1 MAGAPSIGDI
11 LMLSQTAWKVGRAF
25 TSGRKGAPAE
35 FQEVESEANGLSKA
49 LTLLGEI
56 LLADDSILAR
66 ADAKSREGV
75 VTILHS
81 CEQTLEDLES
91 FVDQYKIIKRTET
104 NGGYTVERNWSEL
117 VLSNYKRMKW
127 TTEGGDIQ
135 ALRNMLQM
143 HTSTINLT
151 MQALQ
156 SGSLSRLE
164 ETIMP
169 MAQKVDDV
177 HNRLNGDLGD
187 KIEDV
192 HRVVMAVV
200 NGTPIVRPRVESVQD
215 APSVEIA
222 QGQRQSVGLLEAK
235 CGDVGG
241 YNVIFWAALCFV
253 HTAAYVW
260 IGRVQGSLGR
270 LGDIAVRTSARVRPE
285 GDESP
290 TLSDPILPP
299 PAIAPDP
306 DPEIGTTHAL
316 LAQSFGLEPVTQ
328 EQSFNTSLEQSLG
341 LELAKITTAQ
351 QEIFE
356 ASLFR
361 NSATLCDL
369 RGTLVEYTQPISAKG
384 DDAPSAEFEMVKA
397 ASKCRICVVRKVDS
411 KSEGGVGV
419 LRTTTSIWVFSEDHT
434 IRLQQKL
441 ADNNEELVPF
451 SSYFQPSKV
460 SLTVPATLRFHAP
473 TFGAKPDH
481 VAKTSRVNYVFAD
494 VRSATLFQSVLFG
507 RQLIGI
513 YKTEKTLRIHEGL
526 KGALAFQEQLCAM
539 ENLRL
544 WQDEQSGGV
553 LAMIHFCGSLAAAL
567 GTGYMTFY
575 LNSSKQPVRAKDE
588 GGKTVRLKGLNVVVV
603 DPRQLQRRDSGGK
616 QKPGNRITGA
626 RVEFAGE
633 DEKRH
638 FLALL
643 NKVQEKMIVLPELH

>member
-35 FQEVESEANGLSKA
+35 FQEVESEANSLSKA

-66 ADAKSREGV
+66 ADARSREGV

-117 VLSNYKRMKW
+117 VLSNYKKMKW

-151 MQALQ
+151 IQALQ

-164 ETIMP
+164 KTIMP

-192 HRVVMAVV
+192 HRVIMAVV
-200 NGTPIVRPRVESVQD
+200 NGTPIIRPRVDSIQD

-222 QGQRQSVGLLEAK
+222 QCHRQGVGLLEAPASPS
-235 CGDVGG
+235 GLPSASAPSARQSVVMLEATASSFGLPSASAIPQRTSGSVG
-241 YNVIFWAALCFV
+241 FRAASVSPASMMCDSS
-253 HTAAYVW
+253 YYS
-260 IGRVQGSLGR
+260 IGSLAFESLNDRSNWGFADTADIR
-270 LGDIAVRTSARVRPE
+270 PQSQVSPTSQPHSPRTSSLAARSPGDIAVRMSARGRLD

-290 TLSDPILPP
+290 TLSDPTLPP
-299 PAIAPDP
+299 PALAPDP
-306 DPEIGTTHAL
+306 DPGIEITHAL

-328 EQSFNTSLEQSLG
+328 EQPFNTSLEQSLG

-369 RGTLVEYTQPISAKG
+369 RGTLVEYTQPIPAKD
-384 DDAPSAEFEMVKA
+384 DDAPSAEFEMARA
-397 ASKCRICVVRKVDS
+397 AAKCRICVVRKVDS
-411 KSEGGVGV
+411 KSQGGVGV
-419 LRTTTSIWVFSEDHT
+419 VRTTTSIWVFSDDHT

-441 ADNNEELVPF
+441 ADNGEDLIPF

-460 SLTVPATLRFHAP
+460 SLTVSATLRFHAP

-481 VAKTSRVNYVFAD
+481 VAKTSWVNYVFAD

-553 LAMIHFCGSLAAAL
+553 LAMIHFCGSLAAAR
-567 GTGYMTFY
+567 G
-575 LNSSKQPVRAKDE
+575 PV
-588 GGKTVRLKGLNVVVV
+588 T
-603 DPRQLQRRDSGGK
+603 
-616 QKPGNRITGA
+616 
-626 RVEFAGE
+626 
-633 DEKRH
+633 
-638 FLALL
+638 
-643 NKVQEKMIVLPELH
+643 